1 MASECELLH
10 EERLKFEK
18 VQKAAREDVQ
28 KLRVHADDD
37 VAEKLQAVE
46 LMEKAIAACEEAA
59 LARAKDLDLRAS
71 QLDSDQA
78 QFQTERDFLQVT
90 MDADKGQ
97 SKKLEEATAC
107 LSSAQEEIFS
117 LKGSLTN
124 LQTELDNAAKLRQT
138 QADRVRSVNS

>member
-46 LMEKAIAACEEAA
+46 LMEKAIPACEEAA

-71 QLDSDQA
+71 QLDSDRA
-78 QFQTERDFLQVT
+78 QFQTERDFLQ
-90 MDADKGQ
+90 
-97 SKKLEEATAC
+97 
-107 LSSAQEEIFS
+107 
-117 LKGSLTN
+117 
-124 LQTELDNAAKLRQT
+124 
-138 QADRVRSVNS
+138 